1 MADITSE
8 KFELRQTFKKK
19 RSELSLEDGSK
30 KSQTITQNF
39 LTKLLPQIYSKNSDK
54 VFGIYASSGSEVST
68 NLIIEHFQKNQI
80 PFSYPK
86 IIQINHRLDFILAQK
101 DQSFAPNQFYPK
113 ILEPISGTKNFP
125 DFIILP
131 LLAFDKHSSRLGMGG
146 GFFDRTID
154 FLKKQKTEIITIGLA
169 YEFQRA
175 HAPLPTEKTDQKLDF
190 IVTELGAFPRERDV
204 R

>member
-1 MADITSE
+1 MADIILE
-8 KFELRQTFKKK
+8 KLKLRQTFKRK
-19 RSELSLEDGSK
+19 RSEHGLEDIAK
-30 KSQTITQNF
+30 KSQIITQNF

-54 VFGIYASSGSEVST
+54 VFGIYSSSGGEVST
-68 NLIIEHFQKNQI
+68 NLIIEHFQKNHI
-80 PFSYPK
+80 HFSYPK
-86 IIQINHRLDFILAQK
+86 IVQINQHLDFILAQK

-113 ILEPISGTKNFP
+113 ILEPISGSKNFP

-131 LLAFDKHSSRLGMGG
+131 LLAFDSDLTRLGMGG

-175 HAPLPTEKTDQKLDF
+175 HDPLPTEKTDQKLDF
-190 IVTELGAFPRERDV
+190 IVTELGVLPRERDV